1 LLELICLA
9 ESTSSMS
16 FAIFGLLLFLATV
29 QLENLF
35 DLMALVI
42 FSS

>member
-1 LLELICLA
+1 M
-9 ESTSSMS
+9 SSIS
-16 FAIFGLLLFLATV
+16 FAILGFLLFLATV

-42 FSS
+42 LRAYF